1 MTGLFGPF
9 LLKGFLSVSIAYENA
24 LIDEFQQLD
33 IDKFSVDLTDNF
45 IFTCGGKVDV
55 RETIP
60 PSFRDRFITY
70 TAEQYPMI
78 HSGIVLAEAFKDYFR
93 ENAYSDLLVFEDDI
107 AQISSVILVFLE
119 SPGSLV
125 ELGMFCSKPESY
137 KKLVIVAPRDE
148 VESEDSFI
156 YLGPLEYIRK
166 KHSTSVAIYP
176 WPDPEVADY
185 DPSQIQDLC
194 HIINEKLGKLDKSQ
208 KLSQDDSGHMAL
220 LISEIVSICYP
231 ILLSDIDLVFQA
243 LGVDITQSTISRYLY
258 LLTSLELIAKE
269 KYSNY
274 HYYYPVTLN
283 NKRINFSVT
292 RTKKPVDVINLRM
305 RLMQSFI
312 NDNDPISIKRKNA
325 QKLIIEKL
333 NGVGK

>member
-1 MTGLFGPF
+1 M
-9 LLKGFLSVSIAYENA
+9 SIAYENA

-33 IDKFSVDLTDNF
+33 IDKFSVNLTDNF
-45 IFTCGGKVDV
+45 IFTCGGQVDAK
-55 RETIP
+55 ETFP
-60 PSFRDRFITY
+60 PSFRDRFLSY
-70 TAEQYPMI
+70 TAKKHPIIY
-78 HSGIVLAEAFKDYFR
+78 SGIVLAEAFKDYFR

-125 ELGMFCSKPESY
+125 ELGMFCSKPDSY

-166 KHSTSVAIYP
+166 KHPTSVAIYP
-176 WPDPEVADY
+176 WPDPKVAEY

-194 HIINEKLGKLDKSQ
+194 HIINDKLENLDKSQ
-208 KLSQDDSGHMAL
+208 KLSQGNSGHLAL

-231 ILLSDIDLVFQA
+231 ILLSDIDLVLQA
-243 LGVDITQSTISRYLY
+243 LGIDITQTTISRYLY
-258 LLTSLELIAKE
+258 LLTSLGLIAKE

-274 HYYYPVTLN
+274 HYYYPLRSHK
-283 NKRINFSVT
+283 KRINFSVT
-292 RTKKPVDVINLRM
+292 KSKKPVDVINIRM

-312 NDNDPISIKRKNA
+312 NDDDPISIKRRNA

-333 NGVGK
+333 AGVVK